1 MTYSFR
7 VRFLRSPTDTVQTEA
22 SEVTLL
28 DDNAPSPLRLHNPDP
43 EGTILNATQLALTGD
58 GYSSEEEAR
67 GAGER
72 YQSALIIALA
82 RHRVGADFGLRAPK
96 GFTTEYGLAM
106 LEQQL
111 GQRVLNSVHGLM
123 VYATAPKPR
132 FALVNA
138 SLVRG
143 VNPKQFSAAFSI
155 AAAAKPKLSEREK
168 VAFSL
173 FNASFFRQSAD
184 SRFLLLMMAIE
195 ALLDLRPRSDAARTH
210 VESLI
215 AQTEAAVLSANE
227 RASMLGAL
235 RWLANESIS
244 QAGRHLSVK
253 LLGERVYQGLPAGKF
268 FTYCYGLRSALVHG
282 RIPYPTF
289 DEVFNTGGQLEVFVA
304 DLLTVRFLGMP
315 E

>member
-22 SEVTLL
+22 NEFSLADES
-28 DDNAPSPLRLHNPDP
+28 APSPLRLHNPEPD
-43 EGTILNATQLALTGD
+43 GTILTATQLALTGE
-58 GYSSEEEAR
+58 GYPSEEEAQR
-67 GAGER
+67 AGDR
-72 YQSALIIALA
+72 YQSALMVALA

-96 GFTTEYGLAM
+96 AFITDFGLAM
-106 LEQQL
+106 FQQQL

-123 VYATAPKPR
+123 VFATEPRPK
-132 FALVNA
+132 FAWANA
-138 SLVRG
+138 TPVRG
-143 VNPKQFSAAFSI
+143 VDPERFRTAFAA
-155 AAAAKPKLSEREK
+155 AVAAKPDLSERET

-173 FNASFFRQSAD
+173 FNSSFFRQSAD

-195 ALLDLRPRSDAARTH
+195 ALLDLRPRSDAARAH
-210 VESLI
+210 VDSLI
-215 AQTEAAVLSANE
+215 AQTEAAVLSMNE
-227 RASMLGAL
+227 RSSMLGAL

-244 QAGRHLSVK
+244 QAGRNLSIER
-253 LLGERVYQGLPAGKF
+253 LGERVYMDLPSHKF

-289 DEVFNTGGQLEVFVA
+289 DEVANTVGQLEVFVA
-304 DLLTVRFLGMP
+304 DLLTVRFLGVP